1 MTAPQLYRFE
11 AVGPIAPLEAA
22 YDRASLE
29 PGVGLSASLFE
40 HDGGKT
46 RRLEIL
52 FDALPDHDGVLA
64 ALGLKEGEVE
74 TALGELQ
81 QQDWVA
87 LSLAGLPPVT
97 AGRFRLRGSHD
108 APSRGGVI
116 DLLIEA
122 GEAFGTGHHGTTKG
136 CLLAIHDLLKKGAP
150 KTCLDV
156 GTGTGALAIAVALAT
171 RRKVTATD
179 IDPIAVRVARE
190 NVELNG
196 ARGLVRLIEAD
207 GLRSPGL
214 RGKRYDLVIANILA
228 GPLQAMAGD
237 IVKATEHGGV
247 IVLSGLL
254 APQGRAVIAAY
265 RAKGA
270 RLVRSYDLDG
280 WLTLVLARP

>member
-1 MTAPQLYRFE
+1 MTQPQLYRFE
-11 AVGPIAPLEAA
+11 AVGPTALLYAA
-22 YDRASLE
+22 FERAADE

-40 HDGGKT
+40 HDGGRA

-52 FDALPDHDGVLA
+52 FDHLPDYDSVLA
-64 ALGLKEGEVE
+64 ALDLSPGEVE

-87 LSLAGLPPVT
+87 LSLAGLAPVT

-108 APSRGGVI
+108 APSEGGGV

-122 GEAFGTGHHGTTKG
+122 GEAFGTGHHGTTRG

-150 KTCLDV
+150 RTCLDV

-171 RRKVTATD
+171 KRKVMATD

-190 NVELNG
+190 NVALNG
-196 ARGLVRLIEAD
+196 ARGFVRLIEAD
-207 GLRSPGL
+207 GLRSPAL
-214 RGKRYDLVIANILA
+214 RGKRYELVIANILA

-237 IVKATEHGGV
+237 IVRATEHGGA

-254 APQGRAVIAAY
+254 SPQARTVIAAY
-265 RAKGA
+265 RSKGA
-270 RLVRSYDLDG
+270 RLARIYDLEG
-280 WLTLVLARP
+280 WVTLVLTRP

>member
-1 MTAPQLYRFE
+1 MTQPQLHRFE

-22 YDRASLE
+22 YDRATAE

-52 FDALPDHDGVLA
+52 FDVLPDHDGVLR
-64 ALGLKEGEVE
+64 ALGLREGEVE
-74 TALGELQ
+74 TAVGALEP
-81 QQDWVA
+81 QDWVA
-87 LSLAGLPPVT
+87 MSLAGLPPVT
-97 AGRFRLRGSHD
+97 AGRFRLRGGHD
-108 APSRGGVI
+108 APSQGGGL

-136 CLLAIHDLLKKGAP
+136 CLIAIHDLLKKGAP
-150 KTCLDV
+150 RSCLDV

-179 IDPIAVRVARE
+179 IDPVAVRVARE
-190 NVELNG
+190 NVALNG
-196 ARGLVRLIEAD
+196 AKGLVTLIEAD
-207 GLRSPGL
+207 GLHAPAL
-214 RGKRYDLVIANILA
+214 RGKRYALVIANILA

-237 IVKATEHGGV
+237 IVKATEHGGA

-254 APQGRAVIAAY
+254 APQARPVIAAY

-270 RLVRSYDLDG
+270 QLARSYDLDG
-280 WLTLVLARP
+280 WATLVLTRP